1 MCSNGKRVDS
11 GIQIP
16 GFESYLSLGKLTN
29 LSEFLF
35 SSFVLVCLFVNLY
48 NSDLLF
54 MVVERIK

>member
-1 MCSNGKRVDS
+1 MDS